1 MPLPPGI
8 DTKAAIKRTVKGL
21 LAISPVRSLHDDTRI
36 LTYHSVGSRD
46 HEMNVDPGD
55 FADQMDWL
63 RDHVEV
69 ISLDQAARGI
79 PGVAIT
85 FDDGYLDNLT
95 NAAPILCKHEIP
107 ATAFVVSGRLG
118 MVLDHDNGDEDARLL
133 SEGELIELHDAGID
147 IGGHTVTHRRLS
159 SLDATS
165 KRGEIVKCKQSL
177 ESILSEP
184 VRAFAYPFGTF
195 RDYDS
200 ESSEMVR
207 EAGYQ
212 YAVSNRYGFNL
223 ATADRYTLRRIN
235 IDRTDTRT
243 TFSAK
248 VDGRLD
254 ALSYLESDLGLYAR
268 SALNRVLH
276 TE

>member
-1 MPLPPGI
+1 LPPGI
-8 DTKAAIKRTVKGL
+8 DTKAAIKRTVKAL
-21 LAISPVRSLHDDTRI
+21 LSKSPVRSRRDDTRI

-46 HEMNVDPGD
+46 HEMNVAPGD

-63 RDHVEV
+63 RDHADV
-69 ISLDQAARGI
+69 ISLRQAVCGI

-95 NAAPILCKHEIP
+95 NAAPILCKHEMP
-107 ATAFVVSGRLG
+107 ATVFVVSGRLG
-118 MVLDHDNGDEDARLL
+118 MVLEHDNGCEDARLL
-133 SEGELIELHDAGID
+133 SEGELIKLHDAGFE

-159 SLDATS
+159 SLDSTS
-165 KRGEIVKCKQSL
+165 KRDEILKCKRSL

-184 VRAFAYPFGTF
+184 VHAFAYPFGTY

-200 ESSEMVR
+200 ETSAMVQK
-207 EAGYQ
+207 AGYH
-212 YAVSNRYGFNL
+212 YAVSNRYGPNL
-223 ATADRYTLRRIN
+223 ATANRFTLRRIN
-235 IDRTDTRT
+235 IDRTDTLS
-243 TFSAK
+243 TFAAK

-268 SALNRVLH
+268 STLNRMLH
-276 TE
+276 TG